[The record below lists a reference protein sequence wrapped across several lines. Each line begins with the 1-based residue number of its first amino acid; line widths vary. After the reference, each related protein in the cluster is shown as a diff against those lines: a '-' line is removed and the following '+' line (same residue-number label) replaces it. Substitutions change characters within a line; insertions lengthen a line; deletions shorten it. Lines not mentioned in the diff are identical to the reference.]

1 MSGGA
6 ALRRSGKRSAGRGR
20 RYCGA
25 IAAVAVALLGFP
37 AGAAQMLVPRI
48 DSFGPYKL
56 GMTLEQAKAA
66 HKGGR
71 LGACGDIA
79 ADRQCLVLDAAVFD
93 EPGVIYAVL
102 DPAGAKVE
110 RIVAQLDPQR
120 TQRRAYRCVRLSEK
134 VFALL
139 AVVYGSKFK
148 QSYDE
153 NRRPLPAVAWD
164 GEISGRLIFETKCRT
179 ADEGKPRISI
189 VAHQPEGVEPPK
201 VAERAEPKSAAPML
215 AAPTPGALPP
225 GNALPPALSPALST
239 APSTALPTAPPT
251 AQASA
256 PASAPVAAAP
266 TAPREDG
273 PLSIDAPAINPQSVA
288 ELPASISLAEPEGA
302 GRSTLGPEAPAPARA
317 PISVVEEIRPD
328 TSGAVA
334 ADADMA
340 RLARELAQA
349 KGKAPAASIPTQ
361 AEAAAVA
368 APAPTPAPTQAP
380 TLAPTLAQDAPK
392 VAPPLVAP
400 QQAAPALPVATSK
413 PVQSVDSAVAAR
425 LAPPP
430 AAPPPAA
437 TLPQTMQTAALPPAR
452 PVRPHYADELPEPPD
467 MVAPEPFM
475 VPEEEELFRQRRDA
489 AAPPNG
495 AASAPFALLSV
506 SPPAPRSEPQAQP
519 QNQPQQAVP
528 KPVEPAQPL
537 PTPVVAPARAVASTP
552 PGDPKPEA
560 KSAGRG
566 PVPVLTG
573 GWRHRA
579 PVPPARPWRDRT
591 DTAG

>member
-1 MSGGA
+1 MSRGA
-6 ALRRSGKRSAGRGR
+6 ALRRSGKRSAGRAR
-20 RYCGA
+20 LCCGA

-66 HKGGR
+66 HKGGK
-71 LGACGDIA
+71 LGACGDVA

-102 DPAGAKVE
+102 DAAGAKVE
-110 RIVAQLDPQR
+110 RIVAQLDPQL

-148 QSYDE
+148 QSYDQ

-179 ADEGKPRISI
+179 ADEGNPRISI

-201 VAERAEPKSAAPML
+201 VAEQAAPKTAAPMPS
-215 AAPTPGALPP
+215 APMPSALVALPP
-225 GNALPPALSPALST
+225 GNALPPALS
-239 APSTALPTAPPT
+239 T

-256 PASAPVAAAP
+256 PANAPVAAAP
-266 TAPREDG
+266 AAPREDG
-273 PLSIDAPAINPQSVA
+273 PLSIDAPGINPQAVA

-302 GRSTLGPEAPAPARA
+302 GRATLGPEAPAPARA
-317 PISVVEEIRPD
+317 PVGVVEEIRPD

-349 KGKAPAASIPTQ
+349 KGKEPVASTAAQ
-361 AEAAAVA
+361 AEA
-368 APAPTPAPTQAP
+368 APAPTQAQ
-380 TLAPTLAQDAPK
+380 AAPK
-392 VAPPLVAP
+392 VAAPLVAP
-400 QQAAPALPVATSK
+400 QQAAPALPAAASK

-430 AAPPPAA
+430 AAAPPVAPH
-437 TLPQTMQTAALPPAR
+437 PRPVQSAALPPAR
-452 PVRPHYADELPEPPD
+452 PARPHFADELPEPPD

-489 AAPPNG
+489 AAPPSG

-506 SPPAPRSEPQAQP
+506 SPPAPRSEPQSQTQTQP
-519 QNQPQQAVP
+519 QAAPPPA
-528 KPVEPAQPL
+528 EPAQPVPAPL
-537 PTPVVAPARAVASTP
+537 VMPVRAVAATP
-552 PGDPKPEA
+552 PGDPKPA
-560 KSAGRG
+560 ANPAGRG
-566 PVPVLTG
+566 PAPVLTG

-591 DTAG
+591 DMTDPGADPGAS

>member
-1 MSGGA
+1 MSRGA
-6 ALRRSGKRSAGRGR
+6 ALRRSGKRSAGRAR
-20 RYCGA
+20 LCCGA

-66 HKGGR
+66 HKGGK
-71 LGACGDIA
+71 LGACGDVA
-79 ADRQCLVLDAAVFD
+79 ADRQCVILDAAVFD

-110 RIVAQLDPQR
+110 RIVAQLDPQL

-148 QSYDE
+148 QSYDQ

-179 ADEGKPRISI
+179 VDEGNPRISI

-201 VAERAEPKSAAPML
+201 VAEQAAPTPAAPML

-225 GNALPPALSPALST
+225 GNALPAALSPALST
-239 APSTALPTAPPT
+239 APSTATPT

-256 PASAPVAAAP
+256 PASALVAAAP
-266 TAPREDG
+266 AAPREDG
-273 PLSIDAPAINPQSVA
+273 PLSIDAPGINPQAVA
-288 ELPASISLAEPEGA
+288 DLPASISLAEPEGA
-302 GRSTLGPEAPAPARA
+302 GRATLGPEAPVPARA
-317 PISVVEEIRPD
+317 PIGVVEEIRPD

-334 ADADMA
+334 ADAAMVT
-340 RLARELAQA
+340 LARELAQA
-349 KGKAPAASIPTQ
+349 KGKEPAASAPAQ
-361 AEAAAVA
+361 AEAAP
-368 APAPTPAPTQAP
+368 APAPTPAPT
-380 TLAPTLAQDAPK
+380 LAQAQAAPK

-400 QQAAPALPVATSK
+400 QQAAPALPAAASK
-413 PVQSVDSAVAAR
+413 PAQSVDSAVAAR

-430 AAPPPAA
+430 AAAPPVAPH
-437 TLPQTMQTAALPPAR
+437 PRPVQSAALPPAQ
-452 PVRPHYADELPEPPD
+452 PARPHYADELPEPPD

-489 AAPPNG
+489 AAPPSG

-506 SPPAPRSEPQAQP
+506 SPPAPRSEPQSQTQTQP
-519 QNQPQQAVP
+519 QAAP
-528 KPVEPAQPL
+528 KPAANP
-537 PTPVVAPARAVASTP
+537 
-552 PGDPKPEA
+552 
-560 KSAGRG
+560 AGRG
-566 PVPVLTG
+566 PAPVLTG

-591 DTAG
+591 DMTDPVADPVADPGADPGAS

>member
-1 MSGGA
+1 MSRGA
-6 ALRRSGKRSAGRGR
+6 ALRRSGKISAGRVR
-20 RYCGA
+20 LCSGA
-25 IAAVAVALLGFP
+25 TAAVAVALLGFP

-56 GMTLEQAKAA
+56 GMTLDQAKAA
-66 HKGGR
+66 HKGGK
-71 LGACGDIA
+71 LGACGEIA

-102 DPAGAKVE
+102 DAAGAKVE
-110 RIVAQLDPQR
+110 RIVAQLDPQL

-139 AVVYGSKFK
+139 AVVYGSKYK
-148 QSYDE
+148 QSYDQ

-179 ADEGKPRISI
+179 ADEGNPRISV

-201 VAERAEPKSAAPML
+201 VAEQAAPKPAAPML
-215 AAPTPGALPP
+215 AAPAPGALPP

-239 APSTALPTAPPT
+239 ALSTATPT
-251 AQASA
+251 AQ
-256 PASAPVAAAP
+256 ASAPVAAAP
-266 TAPREDG
+266 AAPREDG
-273 PLSIDAPAINPQSVA
+273 PLSIDAPGINPQAVA

-302 GRSTLGPEAPAPARA
+302 GRATLGPEAPAPARA
-317 PISVVEEIRPD
+317 PVGVVEEIRPD

-334 ADADMA
+334 ADAAMA

-349 KGKAPAASIPTQ
+349 KGKEPVVLPAAPAMPASV
-361 AEAAAVA
+361 AVPVSPA
-368 APAPTPAPTQAP
+368 APAPAQAQIQPQTRAQAQAQAKVQAEPKIPA
-380 TLAPTLAQDAPK
+380 
-392 VAPPLVAP
+392 
-400 QQAAPALPVATSK
+400 PVATPAQAASALPAAAPE

-430 AAPPPAA
+430 AAAA
-437 TLPQTMQTAALPPAR
+437 PPQTVQTAALPPAR
-452 PVRPHYADELPEPPD
+452 PVRPHFADELPEPPD

-489 AAPPNG
+489 AAPPSG

-506 SPPAPRSEPQAQP
+506 SPPAPRSEPQSQTQP
-519 QNQPQQAVP
+519 QAAP
-528 KPVEPAQPL
+528 KPVEPAQPV
-537 PTPVVAPARAVASTP
+537 PVPVVAPVRAVAATP
-552 PGDPKPEA
+552 PGDPKPAA
-560 KSAGRG
+560 KPAGRG
-566 PVPVLTG
+566 PAPVLTG

-579 PVPPARPWRDRT
+579 PVPPARPWRERT
-591 DTAG
+591 DMTDPGAS

>member
-1 MSGGA
+1 MSRGA
-6 ALRRSGKRSAGRGR
+6 DLRRSGKRSAGRAR
-20 RYCGA
+20 HYCGA

-66 HKGGR
+66 HKGGK
-71 LGACGDIA
+71 LGACGDVA

-102 DPAGAKVE
+102 DAAGAKVE
-110 RIVAQLDPQR
+110 RIVAQLDPQL

-148 QSYDE
+148 QSYDQ

-179 ADEGKPRISI
+179 ADEGNPRISI

-201 VAERAEPKSAAPML
+201 VAEQAAPTPAAPML
-215 AAPTPGALPP
+215 AAPMPGALPP
-225 GNALPPALSPALST
+225 GNALPAALSPALST
-239 APSTALPTAPPT
+239 APSTAQT
-251 AQASA
+251 SA

-302 GRSTLGPEAPAPARA
+302 GRSTLGPEAPVPARA
-317 PISVVEEIRPD
+317 PIGVVEEIRPD

-334 ADADMA
+334 ADAAMVT
-340 RLARELAQA
+340 LARELAQA
-349 KGKAPAASIPTQ
+349 KGKEPAASAPAQ
-361 AEAAAVA
+361 AEAAP
-368 APAPTPAPTQAP
+368 APAPTPAPT
-380 TLAPTLAQDAPK
+380 LAQAQAAPK

-400 QQAAPALPVATSK
+400 QQAAPALPAAASK
-413 PVQSVDSAVAAR
+413 PAQSVDSAVAAR

-430 AAPPPAA
+430 AAAPPVAPH
-437 TLPQTMQTAALPPAR
+437 PRPVQSAALPPAQ
-452 PVRPHYADELPEPPD
+452 PARPHYADELPEPPD

-489 AAPPNG
+489 AAPPSG

-506 SPPAPRSEPQAQP
+506 SPPAPRSEPQSQTQTQTQP
-519 QNQPQQAVP
+519 QAAP
-528 KPVEPAQPL
+528 KPAANP
-537 PTPVVAPARAVASTP
+537 
-552 PGDPKPEA
+552 
-560 KSAGRG
+560 AGRG
-566 PVPVLTG
+566 PAPVLTG

-591 DTAG
+591 DMTDPVADPVADPGADPGAS